1 MSLPMYLYVMLPFL
15 SMMKTAGG
23 CYAVVVEVV
32 DFVAGRDFVVF
43 GGVEDRECGAGVC
56 DHGRGTAEIVHAD
69 SEYLGVMLPDAWVV
83 ALQLDELPEAYP
95 SEESAIEDEDDVFG
109 RLGSLRA

>member
-1 MSLPMYLYVMLPFL
+1 M
-15 SMMKTAGG
+15 
-23 CYAVVVEVV
+23 EVV
-32 DFVAGRDFVVF
+32 DFVVARDFVVF

-69 SEYLGVMLPDAWVV
+69 GEYLGVMLPDAWVV

-95 SEESAIEDEDDVFG
+95 SEESAIEDEDDVLVALEVGECDVDAPVGDWQAEVRRGIAGFG
-109 RLGSLRA
+109 